1 MPEQTH
7 PSRDDLLE
15 HAQLSEQNLAAGV
28 DLMLSKQVD
37 DAELYLE
44 HIRNESWTLE
54 DGTVKGGSFSVGQ
67 GMGVRAITDEKTG
80 FAHTNELNE
89 VALNKACFMA
99 SSIADGGGNR
109 IAQLTSPVDVE
120 PLYQAGDPGA
130 NVSEDERVRL
140 LSEIDSYTR
149 ALDPRVKEVTVNLRS
164 SHDRV
169 LVYASDGT
177 NHFDDRPLVTC
188 RVHVIVKDG
197 NRTEYGMDAGGGRY
211 QLDSFI
217 ANDFATV
224 KSMAQEAVRMATT
237 NLNSVAAP
245 AGEMPVVLG
254 PGWAGIL
261 LHEAVG
267 HGLEGDTERK
277 NTSVFAGKVGERV
290 ASELCTV
297 VDDATIPDR
306 RGSLSIDD
314 EGTPAQR
321 TVLIEDGVL
330 RGFMWDK
337 HNATLTGNQSTGNGR
352 RESYQHLTIPRM
364 TNTFMLGGQDDPEDI
379 IKSVQKGVYASSF
392 SGGQVN
398 PSSGRFVFATTE
410 AYLIEDGK
418 LTSPIHG
425 CMLTGYPWD
434 VMNSVTMVG
443 SDFALDRGIGTCGK
457 QGQGVP
463 VGVGQPTIK
472 VEKITVGGTSS

>member
-1 MPEQTH
+1 MSEQPETV
-7 PSRDDLLE
+7 RNDLLE
-15 HAQLSEQNLAAGV
+15 LAQLTEANLTTGV
-28 DLMLSKQVD
+28 DSMLSKQLD

-44 HIRNESWTLE
+44 HARNESWTLE
-54 DGTVKGGSFSVGQ
+54 DGTVKGGSFSVAQ
-67 GMGVRAITDEKTG
+67 GLGVRAIAGEKTG
-80 FAHTNELNE
+80 FSHTNELNE
-89 VALNKACFMA
+89 SALNKACFMA
-99 SSIADGGGNR
+99 SSIADRGGNR
-109 IAQLTSPVDVE
+109 IAQVDAASQIAR
-120 PLYQAGDPGA
+120 LYGGGDPGA
-130 NVSEDERVRL
+130 NVPNDERVRL
-140 LSEIDSYTR
+140 LAEIDKYTR
-149 ALDPRVKEVTVNLRS
+149 ALEPRVKEVTVSLRS
-164 SHDRV
+164 SRSRV
-169 LVYASDGT
+169 LVYGSDGT
-177 NHFDDRPLVTC
+177 DRADDRPLVSC
-188 RVHVIVKDG
+188 SVHVIVKDG
-197 NRTEYGMDAGGGRY
+197 ARTESGLDAGGGRY
-211 QLDSFI
+211 ILDAFL
-217 ANDFATV
+217 ADDYAVV
-224 KSMAQEAVRMATT
+224 KRMAREAVQTAVT
-237 NLNSVAAP
+237 NLEAVAAP

-267 HGLEGDTERK
+267 HGLEGDNERK
-277 NTSVFAGKVGERV
+277 KTSVFAGKIGEKV

-321 TVLIEDGVL
+321 TVLIEDGIL

-337 HNATLTGNQSTGNGR
+337 HNAILTGNQSTGNGR

-364 TNTFMLGGQDDPEDI
+364 TNTFMLGGKDDPEDI
-379 IKSVQKGVYASSF
+379 VKSVNKGVYAASF

-398 PSSGRFVFATTE
+398 PTSGRFVFAATK
-410 AYLIEDGK
+410 AFLIEDGK

-443 SDFALDRGIGTCGK
+443 TDFALDNGIGTCGK

-472 VEKITVGGTSS
+472 VEKITVGGTAS